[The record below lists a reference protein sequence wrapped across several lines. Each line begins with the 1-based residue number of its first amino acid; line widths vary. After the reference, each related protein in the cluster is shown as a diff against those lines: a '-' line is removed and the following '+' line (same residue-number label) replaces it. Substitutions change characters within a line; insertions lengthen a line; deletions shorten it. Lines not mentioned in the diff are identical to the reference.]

1 MKKILALILVLFV
14 LGSVP
19 VNISAQSGGKTSK
32 AAAPV
37 KPDFGNI
44 EGITGQQMKDYLT
57 FIASDELEGR
67 DTPSRGLDI
76 AALYI
81 ATQLSRWGVK
91 PAGDNGTYFQKIPL
105 GLSKVDAAN
114 TKVSLN
120 TQNYTYGEDFL
131 AQPSSGTASG
141 NMVYA
146 SHGWVIKSKNINA
159 YQGIDVKDKIII
171 VTNTPPKGITFGDLK
186 GPEGGDWS
194 TAAAYA
200 QANGAKGVIYLSTF
214 NFLSNWR
221 LNHRNQTEK
230 GQLSFGSDGGQAKI
244 PMVSISPRI
253 LNALFQG
260 EKMSGQALYARMLA
274 NEPVDGFDL
283 NPNKKISLSVAYKN
297 QTIYTQNVVG
307 IFEGSDPVL
316 KNEYIGV
323 GAHYD
328 HDGIKDPINGDAI
341 WNGADDDG
349 SGTVAVMA
357 MAEAFAKGTQR
368 PKRSILFVGH
378 AAEEK
383 GLWGSECF
391 ANNPTVPINSIATM
405 LNIDMIGR
413 SQVPGDEN
421 HPVNKGM
428 KKPDEVF
435 VVGSKMMSTELGELS
450 ESINKSFLNM
460 KFNYRYDDPNDPE
473 RLFFRSDHFNYALKG
488 IPIIF
493 YTDGEHVDYHQ
504 PTDSIEKI
512 DFAGMEK
519 ITRTIFAL
527 GWDLANRPARV
538 KVDKPLPKE
547 FGGN

>member
-37 KPDFGNI
+37 KDFGNI

-214 NFLSNWR
+214 NFLSNWQ

-357 MAEAFAKGTQR
+357 MAEAFAKGKQR
-368 PKRSILFVGH
+368 PKRSILFVWH

-383 GLWGSECF
+383 GLWGSEYF